1 MSIINSVQDLL
12 DMVDISNKKGVVYR
26 GQAKSSYLLIPSIGR
41 YKEKAQQCGYDLK
54 KKEKSSLSIFEAE
67 YQQFL
72 DVPCTSKW
80 ELLALAQH
88 HGLPT
93 RLLDWS
99 LSPLVAL
106 YFAVKKNQGEDAA
119 IYTLDNNKNWI
130 YGDLISNVDPFDI
143 EKPSIYMPRHVT
155 PRLRAQQGV
164 FTIQP
169 NIDDEL
175 NLNKITKHTI
185 PHNRIDAI
193 RWQLCTYGITAKSIY
208 PDIDGLCED
217 LKFALEGF

>member
-12 DMVDISNKKGVVYR
+12 DMVDISKKKGVVYR
-26 GQAKSSYLLIPSIGR
+26 GHTKSSYLLIPSIGR
-41 YKEKAQQCGYDLK
+41 YKEKAQQRGYDLK
-54 KKEKSSLSIFEAE
+54 LMEESSLSIFEAE

-106 YFAVKKNQGEDAA
+106 YFAVEKNQGEEAA
-119 IYTLDNNKNWI
+119 IYTLDNSDSWI
-130 YGDLISNVDPFDI
+130 YGDLISKTDPFDI
-143 EKPSIYMPRHVT
+143 IKPGIYMPRHVT

-164 FTIQP
+164 FTIQT

-175 NLNKITKHTI
+175 NLKKITKHTI
-185 PHNRIDAI
+185 PHNKINAI
-193 RWQLCTYGITAKSIY
+193 KWQLCTYGITAKSIY
-208 PDIDGLCED
+208 PDINGLCED
-217 LKFALEGF
+217 LKFAFEGF